1 MESMFMTFGSFLKIW
16 KSVFFAVVQINQ
28 NLHTD
33 LRIEILRRPRSARPH
48 LNYRVWS
55 SDILNFLEG
64 YNNNNNNNNNHNNH
78 GFVSQDP
85 SWEAISYL

>member
-1 MESMFMTFGSFLKIW
+1 MFFE
-16 KSVFFAVVQINQ
+16 VVQINQ

-33 LRIEILRRPRSARPH
+33 LRIENPLLARSARPH

-64 YNNNNNNNNNHNNH
+64 YNNNNNNNNNH